1 MGLLDIFRAPP
12 PIRDPEA
19 LAEFIDRNAAFL
31 AQKGIYE
38 YSRARAGHYAKVL
51 FGEPEFIAAIE
62 QSRWAAYPLCLAMI
76 VEVVEGVL
84 RAHGDDRR
92 RVLDALIELSLTV
105 FDRYPVSAALG
116 DQAWSD
122 ARRELARRLDLIGI
136 HAVKWAKDVPEP
148 FAQSYFDLMPIHEK
162 LRARDFPAIK
172 NYLKVTLC
180 NVHDEFSRR
189 TDVPALVQL
198 LLARRG

>member
-1 MGLLDIFRAPP
+1 MGLLDIFRAPQ

-51 FGEPEFIAAIE
+51 FAEPAFIAAIE
-62 QSRWAAYPLCLAMI
+62 QSRWTAYPLCLAMI

-84 RAHGDDRR
+84 RAQGDDRR
-92 RVLDALIELSLTV
+92 RVLDTLIELSLSV
-105 FDRYPVSAALG
+105 FDRYPVPAALG

-122 ARRELARRLDLIGI
+122 ARRELARRSRSHWHPCREMGEGRAGAFRPELFRPDADPRKAPRQGFPRHQELSQGN
-136 HAVKWAKDVPEP
+136 AV
-148 FAQSYFDLMPIHEK
+148 
-162 LRARDFPAIK
+162 
-172 NYLKVTLC
+172 
-180 NVHDEFSRR
+180 
-189 TDVPALVQL
+189 
-198 LLARRG
+198 